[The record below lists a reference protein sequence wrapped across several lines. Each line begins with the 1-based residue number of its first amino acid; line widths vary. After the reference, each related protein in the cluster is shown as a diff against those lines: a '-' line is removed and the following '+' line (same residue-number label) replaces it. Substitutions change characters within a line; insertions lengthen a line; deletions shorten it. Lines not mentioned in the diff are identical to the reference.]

1 VARILVIDDDEAVR
15 ESIGRMLTGAGFVV
29 QPATHGEEGI
39 ELARAGG
46 FDVILSDLRMPGLS
60 GIDVLRTLREA
71 RVDAAFIVMTGFGSI
86 DTAVESMKLGAVDFM
101 QKPFFRDELLM
112 RVRAAVDRRQLAR
125 QVDLLQK
132 QIRPAGSLEA
142 LVGESEPMRRVRDFI
157 RRAAGAPGTVLIT
170 GETGTGK
177 ELAARAIHAG
187 SARASKPF
195 VTLNC
200 AAVAESLL
208 ESELFGHARGAF
220 TGADAARPGL
230 IEHASGGTFLL
241 DEIGTM
247 SPPLQAKLLRTI
259 ESGEVRRVG
268 TNDSRSV
275 DVRFVAATN
284 VDLQAAVHARA
295 FRQDLYYRLNVHHIH
310 LPPLRD
316 RAGDVRLL
324 VQHFLAR
331 YGPSA
336 GVSGCSAAAWEILCA
351 YEYPGNV
358 RQLEH
363 VVQRAVAIAQ
373 GPEIEPG
380 DLPEDMLATR
390 AGPPASEGSVA
401 AARERAEREM
411 IVAALARS
419 RGEVTAAARELQIS
433 RTTLWRMMK
442 RRGLEGRKGGRTEG
456 GKDGRT
462 EGRKGGRADGRKDGR
477 AEGRRSG
484 R

>member
-1 VARILVIDDDEAVR
+1 MARILVIDDDEAVR
-15 ESIGRMLTGAGFVV
+15 ESIGRMLRGAGYVV
-29 QPATHGEEGI
+29 QPAMNGEEGFN
-39 ELARAGG
+39 LARAGG
-46 FDVILSDLRMPGLS
+46 FDVILSDLRMPGMS
-60 GIDVLRTLREA
+60 GIDVLRKLRDA
-71 RVDAAFIVMTGFGSI
+71 RVDAAFIVMTGFGSV
-86 DTAVESMKLGAVDFM
+86 DAAVESMKLGAVDFM

-112 RVRAAVDRRQLAR
+112 RVSAAVERRQLAR
-125 QVDLLQK
+125 QVDLLQR
-132 QIRPAGSLEA
+132 QMRPAGSLDA
-142 LVGESEPMRRVRDFI
+142 LVGDSDAMRRVRDLI
-157 RRAAGAPGTVLIT
+157 GRAAAAPGTVLIT

-220 TGADAARPGL
+220 TGADAARAGL
-230 IEHASGGTFLL
+230 IEYASGGTFLL

-247 SPPLQAKLLRTI
+247 SAPLQAKLLRTI

-268 TNDSRSV
+268 SNDSRAV

-284 VDLQAAVHARA
+284 VDLHAAVQAGT

-310 LPPLRD
+310 MPALRE
-316 RAGDVRLL
+316 RPGDVKILAR
-324 VQHFLAR
+324 HFLDR
-331 YGPSA
+331 YGVAA
-336 GVSGCSAAAWEILCA
+336 GVSGCSDAAWQVLGA
-351 YEYPGNV
+351 YDYPGNV

-363 VVQRAVAIAQ
+363 VIQRAVAIAQ
-373 GPEIEPG
+373 GPQIEPG
-380 DLPEDMLATR
+380 DLPQEMLATR
-390 AGPPASEGSVA
+390 SAPAPSDGSVA

-411 IVAALARS
+411 IVAALARN

-442 RRGLEGRKGGRTEG
+442 KLGLGE
-456 GKDGRT
+456 
-462 EGRKGGRADGRKDGR
+462 
-477 AEGRRSG
+477 
-484 R
+484 